1 MVYCLRLPFLLA
13 YCPRS
18 AVFQMTFS
26 ERLFR
31 PFEGLLRPLDIPFQ
45 TMPDGGPFRLL
56 YHFARYAP
64 GPLIAILVL
73 SAAIEIS
80 NLAVIWGVSHL
91 VDGVS
96 TGGAVQYLR
105 EHQTALV
112 LFLILFFPVTPVMSF
127 LCNALG
133 SHVLSVAMPSLIQWH
148 GHKAVERQDLAFFHD
163 LFAGQVAT
171 RIAQVASS
179 VKQQLAVAIW
189 ILPNFIVQMI
199 GSLVLMATLSWPLAI
214 PVVLWIA
221 ANALVAH
228 LAIPKFSDTA
238 RASAKARS
246 RLVGS
251 MTDLYSNIQTV
262 KLFAAED
269 SEAGALRKAIGRS
282 MTTQYQERRVGIL
295 SDMAVIILNVL
306 LFLAIFGISVWGLVK
321 EFVSIGEFVA
331 AITLTQRLSA
341 NSRGFLSMGQQIF
354 EAVGTIR
361 DAMPVMTNAPDVVDA
376 QDARPL
382 AVDSGDIRFEQ
393 VNFGY
398 RDETPVLQDLSL
410 HIRPGEK
417 VGLVGLS
424 GAGKTTLVSL
434 LLRLFD
440 VKSGRI
446 LIDGQDIAGVTQ
458 ASLRQT
464 IGYITQDVSLL
475 HRSIGDNI
483 LYGRPDAS
491 EAEVTEAIRA
501 ASAADFIADLK
512 DGEGRT
518 GRDAFV
524 GDRGVRLSGG
534 QRQRVAIARV
544 LLKDAPILV
553 LDEATSALDSEAE
566 ATIQEK
572 LDLLMEGKTVIAIA
586 HRLSTI
592 ARMDRIVVLDK
603 GRIVEEGQPDDL
615 LNSGGLY
622 SRLWARQ
629 TGGYIAA
636 LDD

>member
-1 MVYCLRLPFLLA
+1 
-13 YCPRS
+13 
-18 AVFQMTFS
+18 MTFS
-26 ERLFR
+26 NRLVR
-31 PFEGLLRPLDIPFQ
+31 PFEDLLRPLDTPFQ
-45 TMPDGGPFRLL
+45 PLPEGGPFRLL
-56 YHFARYAP
+56 SHFGRYAP
-64 GPLIAILVL
+64 WPLVAILVL
-73 SAAIEIS
+73 SAAIEVS
-80 NLAVIWGVSHL
+80 NLAMIWGVSHL

-96 TGGAVQYLR
+96 SGGALRYLR
-105 EHQTALV
+105 EHQTALM
-112 LFLILFFPVTPVMSF
+112 LFLIVFFPITPIMSF

-133 SHVLSVAMPSLIQWH
+133 SHVLSVALPSLIQWH

-163 LFAGQVAT
+163 LFAGQVTT
-171 RIAQVASS
+171 RIAQVASA

-189 ILPNFIVQMI
+189 MLPNFIVQMI

-246 RLVGS
+246 RLMGQ

-269 SEAGALRKAIGRS
+269 SEAGALRKAIDRS
-282 MTTQYQERRVGIL
+282 LTAQYRERQVGVL
-295 SDMAVIILNVL
+295 SDMVVITLNVL
-306 LFLAIFGISVWGLVK
+306 LFLSTFAISVWGMVRG
-321 EFVSIGEFVA
+321 FVSIGEFVA

-341 NSRGFLSMGQQIF
+341 NARGFLNMGQQIF

-361 DAMPVMTNAPDVVDA
+361 DAMPVMTNAPAVVDA
-376 QDARPL
+376 RDALSLVVNR
-382 AVDSGDIRFEQ
+382 GEIRFEQ

-398 RDETPVLQDLSL
+398 RDETPVLQNLSL
-410 HIRPGEK
+410 HIHPGEK

-440 VKSGRI
+440 VKSGQI
-446 LIDGQDIAGVTQ
+446 LIDGQDIASVTQ
-458 ASLRQT
+458 ASLRQK

-475 HRSIGDNI
+475 HRSISDNI

-491 EAEVTEAIRA
+491 EAEITRAIRG

-518 GRDAFV
+518 GREAFV

-572 LDLLMEGKTVIAIA
+572 LDLLMDGKTVIAIA

-603 GRIVEEGQPDDL
+603 GRIIEEGRPDDL
-615 LNSGGLY
+615 LASGGLY

>member
-1 MVYCLRLPFLLA
+1 MALFDRI
-13 YCPRS
+13 
-18 AVFQMTFS
+18 
-26 ERLFR
+26 FR
-31 PFEGLLRPLDIPFQ
+31 PFEAMVRPLDIPFQ

-64 GPLIAILVL
+64 WPLIAILVL
-73 SAAIEIS
+73 SAAIELS
-80 NLAVIWGVSHL
+80 NLAMIWGVSHL
-91 VDGVS
+91 VDGIS
-96 TGGAVQYLR
+96 TGGAVAYLR
-105 EHQTALV
+105 AHQTALIV
-112 LFLILFFPVTPVMSF
+112 FLILFFPVTPVMSF
-127 LCNALG
+127 LCNSLG
-133 SHVLSVAMPSLIQWH
+133 SHVLGVALPALIQWH

-171 RIAQVASS
+171 RIAQVASA

-189 ILPNFIVQMI
+189 LLPNFIVQLI
-199 GSLVLMATLSWPLAI
+199 GSLALMLTLSWPLAV
-214 PVVLWIA
+214 PVVVWIC

-228 LAIPKFSDTA
+228 LAIPKFSATA
-238 RASAKARS
+238 RVSAKARS

-269 SEAGALRKAIGRS
+269 SEAGALHKAIGKS
-282 MTTQYQERRVGIL
+282 MQAQFGERRVGIL
-295 SDMAVIILNVL
+295 SDTVVINLNVL
-306 LFLAIFGISVWGLVK
+306 LFLAIFGVGVWGMVQG
-321 EFVSIGEFVA
+321 FVSIGEFVA
-331 AITLTQRLSA
+331 AITVTQRLSA
-341 NSRGFLSMGQQIF
+341 NSRSFLNMGQQVF

-361 DAMPVMTNAPDVVDA
+361 DAMPVMTTAPKVTDA
-376 QDARPL
+376 PGANPL
-382 AVDSGDIRFEQ
+382 LVKRGEIRFEQ

-398 RDETPVLQDLSL
+398 RDAVPVLQDLSL
-410 HIRPGEK
+410 TIAPGEK

-440 VKSGRI
+440 VGSGRI
-446 LIDGQDIAGVTQ
+446 TIDDQDIAQVTQ
-458 ASLRQT
+458 ASLRQK

-483 LYGRPDAS
+483 LYGRPKAS
-491 EAEVTEAIRA
+491 AADVIAAVRA
-501 ASAADFIADLK
+501 ASATDFIADLK

-518 GRDAFV
+518 GMDAFV

-572 LDLLMEGKTVIAIA
+572 LDLLMDGKTVIAIA

-592 ARMDRIVVLDK
+592 SRMDRIVVLDK
-603 GRIVEEGQPDDL
+603 GRIIEQGRPDDL
-615 LNSGGLY
+615 LASGGLY

-636 LDD
+636 LED

>member
-1 MVYCLRLPFLLA
+1 MA
-13 YCPRS
+13 
-18 AVFQMTFS
+18 FS
-26 ERLFR
+26 NRLFR
-31 PFEGLLRPLDIPFQ
+31 PFETLLRPLDIPFK

-64 GPLIAILVL
+64 GPLISILVL

-96 TGGAVQYLR
+96 EGGAVPYLR

-112 LFLILFFPVTPVMSF
+112 LFLVLFFPVTPLMSF

-133 SHVLSVAMPSLIQWH
+133 SHVLSVAMPALIQWH

-171 RIAQVASS
+171 RIAQVASA

-189 ILPNFIVQMI
+189 LLPNFIVQLI
-199 GSLVLMATLSWPLAI
+199 GSLALMITLSWPLAI
-214 PVVLWIA
+214 PVVIWIA

-228 LAIPKFSDTA
+228 RAIPKFSGTA
-238 RASAKARS
+238 RKSAKARS

-269 SEAGALRKAIGRS
+269 SEAGALRRAIGTS
-282 MTTQYQERRVGIL
+282 MEAQYRERQIGIL
-295 SDMAVIILNVL
+295 SDMAVITLNVL
-306 LFLAIFGISVWGLVK
+306 LFLSIFAVSVWGLVRG
-321 EFVSIGEFVA
+321 FVSIGEFVA

-361 DAMPVMTNAPDVVDA
+361 DAMPVMTNAPSVVDA
-376 QDARPL
+376 TGARPL
-382 AVDSGDIRFEQ
+382 AVTQGEIRFEQ
-393 VNFGY
+393 VDFGY

-410 HIRPGEK
+410 HIHPGEK

-440 VKSGRI
+440 VKGGRI
-446 LIDGQDIAGVTQ
+446 LIDGQDIARVTQ
-458 ASLRQT
+458 ASLRQS

-483 LYGRPDAS
+483 LYGRPGAS
-491 EAEVTEAIRA
+491 EVEVTSAIRG
-501 ASAADFIADLK
+501 ASAADFIAELK

-592 ARMDRIVVLDK
+592 ARMDRIVVLDR
-603 GRIVEEGQPDDL
+603 GRIIEQGAPDNL
-615 LNSGGLY
+615 LRSGGLY

-629 TGGYIAA
+629 TGGYIASM
-636 LDD
+636 DD

>member
-1 MVYCLRLPFLLA
+1 MSL
-13 YCPRS
+13 S
-18 AVFQMTFS
+18 D
-26 ERLFR
+26 RLFR
-31 PFEGLLRPLDIPFQ
+31 PFESLLRPLDVSFQ
-45 TMPDGGPFRLL
+45 PIPDGGPFRLL
-56 YHFARYAP
+56 YHFGRYAP
-64 GPLIAILVL
+64 WSLISILVL
-73 SAAIEIS
+73 SAAIELS

-96 TGGAVQYLR
+96 TGSAAAYLR

-112 LFLILFFPVTPVMSF
+112 IFLVLFFPISPLMTF

-133 SHVLSVAMPSLIQWH
+133 SHVVSVALPSLIQWH

-189 ILPNFIVQMI
+189 IFPHFLVQLI
-199 GSLVLMATLSWPLAI
+199 GSFALMITLSWPLAI
-214 PVVLWIA
+214 PVAIWIA
-221 ANALVAH
+221 CNVLVAWK
-228 LAIPKFSDTA
+228 AIPRFSETGRKA
-238 RASAKARS
+238 AKARS

-269 SEAGALRKAIGRS
+269 SEAGALREAIGKS
-282 MTTQYQERRVGIL
+282 MRAQYDERRVGIL
-295 SDMAVIILNVL
+295 SDMGVITLNVL
-306 LFLAIFGISVWGLVK
+306 LFLAVFGISVWGMV
-321 EFVSIGEFVA
+321 ENFVSIGEFVA

-341 NSRGFLSMGQQIF
+341 NSRGFLNMGQQVF

-361 DAMPVMTNAPDVVDA
+361 DAMPVMTNAPKVVDA
-376 QDARPL
+376 PHARPL
-382 AVDSGDIRFEQ
+382 AVSDGEIRFEK
-393 VNFGY
+393 VRFGY
-398 RDETPVLQDLSL
+398 RDGSPVLQDLSL
-410 HIRPGEK
+410 DIRPHEK

-424 GAGKTTLVSL
+424 GAGKTTLASL

-440 VKSGRI
+440 VDGGRI
-446 LIDGQDIAGVTQ
+446 LIDGQDVAQVTQ
-458 ASLRQT
+458 SSLRQS
-464 IGYITQDVSLL
+464 IGFITQDVSLL

-483 LYGRPDAS
+483 LYGRPEAS
-491 EAEVTEAIRA
+491 EAEVIAAIEA
-501 ASAADFIADLK
+501 ASAAAFIADLK
-512 DGEGRT
+512 DGDGRT
-518 GRDAFV
+518 GREAFV

-534 QRQRVAIARV
+534 QRQRVAIARA

-572 LDLLMEGKTVIAIA
+572 LDMLMQGKTVIAIA

-592 ARMDRIVVLDK
+592 ARMDRIIVLDK
-603 GRIVEEGQPDDL
+603 GQIVEQGRPDDL
-615 LNSGGLY
+615 LQSDGLY

-629 TGGYIAA
+629 TGGYIASLA
-636 LDD
+636 D

>member
-1 MVYCLRLPFLLA
+1 MA
-13 YCPRS
+13 
-18 AVFQMTFS
+18 FS
-26 ERLFR
+26 DRLFR
-31 PFEGLLRPLDIPFQ
+31 PFEGLLRPLEIPFQ

-64 GPLIAILVL
+64 GPLISILIL

-91 VDGVS
+91 VDGIS
-96 TGGAVQYLR
+96 AGGAVHYLR

-112 LFLILFFPVTPVMSF
+112 VFLLLFFPVTPIMSF

-133 SHVLSVAMPSLIQWH
+133 SHVLGVALPALIQWH

-171 RIAQVASS
+171 RIAQVASA

-189 ILPNFIVQMI
+189 LLPNFLVQMI
-199 GSLVLMATLSWPLAI
+199 GSLALMATLSWRLAI
-214 PVVLWIA
+214 PVVIWIA
-221 ANALVAH
+221 ANALIAH
-228 LAIPKFSDTA
+228 LAIPKFSETA
-238 RASAKARS
+238 RKSAKARS

-269 SEAGALRKAIGRS
+269 SEAGALRKALGTS
-282 MTTQYQERRVGIL
+282 MQAQYQERQVGIL
-295 SDMAVIILNVL
+295 SDIAVITLNVL
-306 LFLAIFGISVWGLVK
+306 LFLSIFAVSVWGMVRG
-321 EFVSIGEFVA
+321 FVSIGEFVA

-341 NSRGFLSMGQQIF
+341 NSRGFLNMGQQIF

-361 DAMPVMTNAPDVVDA
+361 DAMPVMTTVPKVVDER
-376 QDARPL
+376 DARPL
-382 AVDSGDIRFEQ
+382 TVTRGEIRFER
-393 VNFGY
+393 VDFGY
-398 RDETPVLQDLSL
+398 RDETPVLQQLSL
-410 HIRPGEK
+410 HIHPGEK

-440 VKSGRI
+440 VKGGRI
-446 LIDGQDIAGVTQ
+446 LIDGQNIAAVTQ
-458 ASLRQT
+458 ASLRQK

-483 LYGRPDAS
+483 LYGRPGAS
-491 EAEVTEAIRA
+491 DAEVSAAIRG
-501 ASAADFIADLK
+501 ASAADFIAELK

-592 ARMDRIVVLDK
+592 ARMDRIIVLDK
-603 GRIVEEGQPDDL
+603 GRIVEEGRPDDL
-615 LNSGGLY
+615 LHSGGLY

-636 LDD
+636 LED

>member
-1 MVYCLRLPFLLA
+1 M
-13 YCPRS
+13 S
-18 AVFQMTFS
+18 FS
-26 ERLFR
+26 DRLFR

-45 TMPDGGPFRLL
+45 PLPDAGPIRLL
-56 YHFARYAP
+56 YHFARFAP
-64 GPLIAILVL
+64 GPMLAILTL
-73 SAAIEIS
+73 SAAIEVS
-80 NLAVIWGVSHL
+80 NLTIIWGVSHL
-91 VDGVS
+91 VDGIS
-96 TGGAVQYLR
+96 AGGAIPYLR
-105 EHQTALV
+105 EHQTALI
-112 LFLILFFPVTPVMSF
+112 LFLILFFPITPVMSF
-127 LCNALG
+127 LCNTLG
-133 SHVLSVAMPSLIQWH
+133 SHVVSVALPALIQWH

-179 VKQQLAVAIW
+179 VKQQLAVGIW
-189 ILPNFIVQMI
+189 TFPHFFVQLIGTFALMI
-199 GSLVLMATLSWPLAI
+199 TLSWPLAI
-214 PVVLWIA
+214 PVALWICGNVLIA
-221 ANALVAH
+221 RR
-228 LAIPKFSDTA
+228 AIPKFSETA
-238 RASAKARS
+238 RKSAKARS

-269 SEAGALRKAIGRS
+269 SEAGALRNAISRTMGA
-282 MTTQYQERRVGIL
+282 QYQERRVGIL
-295 SDMAVIILNVL
+295 SDAAVITLNVL
-306 LFLAIFGISVWGLVK
+306 LFLSIFGVSVWGMVQG
-321 EFVSIGEFVA
+321 FVSIGEFVA
-331 AITLTQRLSA
+331 AITLTQRISA

-361 DAMPVMTNAPDVVDA
+361 DAMPVMTNAPKVVDA
-376 QDARPL
+376 PQAGPL
-382 AVDSGDIRFEQ
+382 VVTEGDIRFER
-393 VNFGY
+393 VDFGY
-398 RDETPVLQDLSL
+398 RDETPVLQQLSL
-410 HIRPGEK
+410 HIRSGEK

-446 LIDGQDIAGVTQ
+446 LINGQDISGVTQ
-458 ASLRQT
+458 ASLRQK

-491 EAEVTEAIRA
+491 DAELTAAIHD
-501 ASAADFIADLK
+501 ASADAFIADLK

-518 GRDAFV
+518 GREAFV

-572 LDLLMEGKTVIAIA
+572 LDLLMQGKTVIAIA

-592 ARMDRIVVLDK
+592 ARMDRIIVLDR
-603 GRIVEEGQPDDL
+603 GRIVEEGRPDDML
-615 LNSGGLY
+615 TSGGLY

-636 LDD
+636 VDD

>member
-1 MVYCLRLPFLLA
+1 M
-13 YCPRS
+13 S
-18 AVFQMTFS
+18 FS
-26 ERLFR
+26 NRLFR
-31 PFEGLLRPLDIPFQ
+31 PFEGLLRPLEIPFQ
-45 TMPDGGPFRLL
+45 PLPDGGPFRLL

-64 GPLIAILVL
+64 WPLVTILVL
-73 SAAIEIS
+73 SAAIELA

-96 TGGAVQYLR
+96 ADGAASYLR
-105 EHQTALV
+105 EHQIALV
-112 LFLILFFPVTPVMSF
+112 FFLLLFFPLTPLMSF

-133 SHVLSVAMPSLIQWH
+133 SHVLSVALPSLIQWH

-163 LFAGQVAT
+163 LFAGQVST

-179 VKQQLAVAIW
+179 VKQQLAVGIW
-189 ILPNFIVQMI
+189 ILPNFIVQMV
-199 GSLVLMATLSWPLAI
+199 GSLALMVALSWPLAI
-214 PVVLWIA
+214 PVVVWIA
-221 ANALVAH
+221 GNAVVAYR
-228 LAIPKFSDTA
+228 AIPHFSDTA
-238 RASAKARS
+238 RKSAKARS
-246 RLVGS
+246 RLVGA

-269 SEAGALRKAIGRS
+269 SEAGTLRKAIDRS
-282 MTTQYQERRVGIL
+282 MQAQFIERRVGIL

-306 LFLAIFGISVWGLVK
+306 LFLSIFAISVWGMVAG
-321 EFVSIGEFVA
+321 FVSIGEFVA

-361 DAMPVMTNAPDVVDA
+361 DAMPVMTNAPKVVDVDHA
-376 QDARPL
+376 APL
-382 AVDSGDIRFEQ
+382 AVTQGDIRFEE
-393 VNFGY
+393 VAFGY
-398 RDETPVLQDLSL
+398 REETPIYQRLSL
-410 HIRPGEK
+410 HVRPGEK

-440 VKSGRI
+440 LKSGRI
-446 LIDGQDIAGVTQ
+446 LIDGQDIAKVTQ
-458 ASLRQT
+458 ASLRQKV
-464 IGYITQDVSLL
+464 GYITQDVSLL

-483 LYGRPDAS
+483 LYGRPDARQ
-491 EAEVTEAIRA
+491 AEVTAAIQG

-518 GRDAFV
+518 GLEAFV

-553 LDEATSALDSEAE
+553 LDEATSALDSDAE

-572 LDLLMEGKTVIAIA
+572 LDMLMEGKTVIAIA

-603 GRIVEEGQPDDL
+603 GRIVEQGRPDDL
-615 LNSGGLY
+615 LQSDGLY
-622 SRLWARQ
+622 SRLWALQ
-629 TGGYIAA
+629 TGGYIAST
-636 LDD
+636 DG